1 MDGTHII
8 INFNNRICLIAGGG
22 RGAKIKAKAL
32 KKGGARLRII
42 APKISEELKAVADE
56 TDEREYIK
64 GDSEGVFAVYA
75 LTDSDEQ
82 NRIIK
87 EDARNSGALV
97 GGEDFTIESSFRGEN
112 MSASVS
118 TGYPKLSSM
127 LMSEMMKYDKISG
140 ILKKFRADVLRK
152 VTDRGQR
159 EKILDA
165 AVDNRLISRGLED
178 PQWYKGE
185 IYRMLVYNS

>member
-32 KKGGARLRII
+32 KEGGARLRII
-42 APKISEELKAVADE
+42 APNISEELKAAADE
-56 TDEREYIK
+56 TMEREYIK
-64 GDSEGVFAVYA
+64 GDSKGVFAVFA

-87 EDARNSGALV
+87 EDARSNGALV
-97 GGEDFTIESSFRGEN
+97 GGEDFTIESSFKGEN
-112 MSASVS
+112 MSAAVS
-118 TGYPKLSSM
+118 TGYPKLSVM

-140 ILKKFRADVLRK
+140 ILKKFRADVLK
-152 VTDRGQR
+152 TVTDRGQR
-159 EKILDA
+159 AQILDA
-165 AVDNRLISRGLED
+165 AVDKKLILLGLDDPEGYKKQIYKIFED
-178 PQWYKGE
+178 N
-185 IYRMLVYNS
+185 L

>member
-97 GGEDFTIESSFRGEN
+97 GGEDFTIESSVRGEN

-140 ILKKFRADVLRK
+140 ILKNFRADVLRR

-159 EKILDA
+159 AKILDA
-165 AVDNRLISRGLED
+165 AVDKRLISRGLED

-185 IYRMLVYNS
+185 IYRILVDNS

>member
-97 GGEDFTIESSFRGEN
+97 GGEDFAIESSVRGEN

-140 ILKKFRADVLRK
+140 ILKNFRADVLRR

-159 EKILDA
+159 AIILDA
-165 AVDNRLISRGLED
+165 AVDKRLISRGLED

-185 IYRMLVYNS
+185 IYRILVDNS

>member
-22 RGAKIKAKAL
+22 RGARIKAKAL

-42 APKISEELKAVADE
+42 APTISEELKAVADE
-56 TDEREYIK
+56 TVEREYIK

-87 EDARNSGALV
+87 EDARSSGALV

-127 LMSEMMKYDKISG
+127 LMSEMMKYDTISG
-140 ILKKFRADVLRK
+140 ILKNFRADVLRR

-159 EKILDA
+159 AIILDA
-165 AVDNRLISRGLED
+165 AVDNRLVSRGLED

-185 IYRMLVYNS
+185 IYRILVDNS

>member
-56 TDEREYIK
+56 TDELEYIK

-97 GGEDFTIESSFRGEN
+97 GGEDFAIESSVRGEN

-140 ILKKFRADVLRK
+140 ILKNFRADVLRR

-159 EKILDA
+159 AIILDA
-165 AVDNRLISRGLED
+165 AVDKRLISRGLED

-185 IYRMLVYNS
+185 IYRILVDNS